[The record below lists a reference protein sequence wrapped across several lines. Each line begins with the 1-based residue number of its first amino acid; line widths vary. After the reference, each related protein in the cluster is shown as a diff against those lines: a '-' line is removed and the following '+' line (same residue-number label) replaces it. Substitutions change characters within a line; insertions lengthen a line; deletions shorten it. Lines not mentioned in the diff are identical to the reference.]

1 MTRRGFTLIEALLAV
16 LVMGLFFS
24 MAFTQQARSVVLESR
39 ARLEAAAA
47 SQVRCKMAE
56 VEQALLKD
64 GYPPADESDS
74 GPCCEAYEDDRF
86 ECSWTVESIEL
97 PSVADLQAA
106 MQQDATDQ
114 TLVATGDDEEA
125 ASFEE
130 QTMGLLNM
138 QALGQILPMV
148 QGFLREAIRKVEVTI
163 VWQYRNRVFDFT
175 VTQYV
180 TNPAGGSLGTLLQA
194 DLVQKLMTGGPAALM
209 ELLYGGTG
217 GDTGGTTG
225 GDGGNKTP

>member
-56 VEQALLKD
+56 IEQLLQKD
-64 GYPPADESDS
+64 GYPVAEEADS
-74 GPCCEAYEDDRF
+74 GPCCEAYEDERF
-86 ECSWTVESIEL
+86 ECSWTIEPIEL
-97 PSVADLQAA
+97 PTAADLQAA

-114 TLVATGDDEEA
+114 TLVATGDDEQA

-130 QTMGLLNM
+130 QTMGLLSM
-138 QALGQILPMV
+138 QALGQILPLL
-148 QGFLREAIRKVEVTI
+148 QNFLQEAIRKVEVTI

-175 VTQYV
+175 VTQYL
-180 TNPAGGSLGTLLQA
+180 TNPGGGSLGAFLQA
-194 DLVQKLMTGGPAALM
+194 DLVQKLMTGGPTAWM
-209 ELLYGGTG
+209 ELMFGGGGAGG
-217 GDTGGTTG
+217 GDDG
-225 GDGGNKTP
+225 GGNKTP

>member
-56 VEQALLKD
+56 LEQLLLKD
-64 GYPPADESDS
+64 GYPPAEEADS
-74 GPCCEAYEDDRF
+74 GPCCEAFEDERF
-86 ECSWTVESIEL
+86 ECSWTIESIEL
-97 PSVADLQAA
+97 PSLADI
-106 MQQDATDQ
+106 QQRMDQDRTDQ
-114 TLVATGDDEEA
+114 TLVATGDDQEA

-130 QTMGLLNM
+130 QTMGLLSA
-138 QALGQILPMV
+138 QALGQILPML
-148 QGFLREAIRKVEVTI
+148 QGFLRDAIRKLEVTI
-163 VWQYRNRVFDFT
+163 VWQYRSRVFDFT

-180 TNPAGGSLGTLLQA
+180 TNPGGGNLGAFLQA
-194 DLVQKLMTGGPAALM
+194 DLVQKLMTGGPTAWM
-209 ELLYGGTG
+209 ELMFGGGAGGGSGTG
-217 GDTGGTTG
+217 D
-225 GDGGNKTP
+225 DGGNKTP

>member
-1 MTRRGFTLIEALLAV
+1 MRRRGFTLIEALLAV

-39 ARLEAAAA
+39 ARLEVAAA

-56 VEQALLKD
+56 IEQALFKD
-64 GYPPADESDS
+64 GYPLTDEADS
-74 GPCCEAYEDDRF
+74 GPCCEAYEDERF
-86 ECSWTVESIEL
+86 ECSWTIEAIEL
-97 PSVADLQAA
+97 PSAADLQAA
-106 MQQDATDQ
+106 MQQDVTDQ

-138 QALGQILPMV
+138 QALSQLLPMV
-148 QGFLREAIRKVEVTI
+148 QGFLTEAIRKVEVTI

-180 TNPAGGSLGTLLQA
+180 TNPGGGSLGTLLQG
-194 DLVQKLMTGGPAALM
+194 DLVQKLMTGGPTAIM
-209 ELLYGGTG
+209 ELLFGGGGGGGSGTG
-217 GDTGGTTG
+217 D
-225 GDGGNKTP
+225 DGGGKTP